1 MKFKKGGSGI
11 YIKPENRG
19 KFTATKKATGKT
31 TEELTHSKNPITKK
45 RAIFAQN
52 AAKWKHEDGSKG
64 VKSFPDLNK
73 DGKVSRADVL
83 VGRGVIPAK
92 KMQKG
97 NKKTKT
103 KYTEEENKRYLQ
115 KAGGYVKSPDEFKER
130 GIPEVGPPIRKG
142 ASADSTH
149 YFSKKIYDLKN
160 MEEGVIREMNDRKA
174 PKTKIPK
181 EVEDRKLSKSDE
193 FAHKYLTSQPRL
205 LSKIRAAKDEA
216 KDNYFRQENKGNKG
230 VIFNYDKD
238 GHFIGPKFSDKKMC
252 GSKGMKYQIGTR
264 STKATPD
271 STSYYKRKYV
281 EESLKRPRGKYSVF
295 SEENFKVNRKLDK
308 YSQDI
313 DRQQLKGKPGYDKN
327 GYPLKKGVK
336 ERTGASGDFANGTKN
351 IKFKKPMMKRADGSY
366 SQRGLWDNIR
376 ANKGSGKKPTPEM
389 LKQERKIK
397 AGK

>member
-1 MKFKKGGSGI
+1 MKFKKGNSGI

-73 DGKVSRADVL
+73 DGKVTKADVL

-92 KMQKG
+92 KMQAGTKS
-97 NKKTKT
+97 TKT
-103 KYTEEENKRYLQ
+103 KYTEEENKKTLQ
-115 KAGGYVKSPDEFKER
+115 HIGSVHSPEYFKKR

-149 YFSKKIYDLKN
+149 YFAKKYDDLEK
-160 MEEGVIREMNDRKA
+160 MEKGVIREMNDRKA
-174 PKTKIPK
+174 PATKIPK
-181 EVEDRKLSKSDE
+181 EVKNRKLTKSDE
-193 FAHKYLTSQPRL
+193 FAHKYLTSQPKI
-205 LSKIRAAKDEA
+205 LSKIRGAQDEA
-216 KDNYFRQENKGNKG
+216 KDNYFRQQDKGDKG

-238 GHFIGPKFSDKKMC
+238 GHFIGPKSSDKKMC
-252 GSKGMKYQIGTR
+252 GSKGMKY
-264 STKATPD
+264 A
-271 STSYYKRKYV
+271 
-281 EESLKRPRGKYSVF
+281 E
-295 SEENFKVNRKLDK
+295 
-308 YSQDI
+308 
-313 DRQQLKGKPGYDKN
+313 
-327 GYPLKKGVK
+327 
-336 ERTGASGDFANGTKN
+336 GTKS

-366 SQRGLWDNIR
+366 SQRGLYDNIR

-389 LKQERKIK
+389 LKQEKKIK
-397 AGK
+397 AKTGK